1 MNRSVIRRAVF
12 VWLIL
17 VAVLAGCTAA
27 PRLRQPGQG
36 SGSLHVTAM
45 IPHGSMVAFSEQD
58 YEFELTL
65 SQDNQVRTV
74 TRPLGQGELTFSI
87 DNLFAGIWEATL
99 QLKDSEGDITH
110 AASGEVIIL
119 PDEIA
124 TVQFHLKPEP
134 GELQVTIDLSSI
146 EDPILR
152 AKIQSARV
160 YVSPGGYSTG
170 HLDPETETIVIKR
183 ELQPQSYDFQVILYS
198 DGFLAANREYSSPWT
213 PVDIFPGKTTA
224 IVWTPSVGE
233 LDLRGTVL
241 DAPAPPTELQGEYLG
256 NGTVRLTWVPP
267 SFPLDAETTGIRI
280 YQRDGI
286 FGAYSLVDEV
296 SADITSWE
304 VPVSAKQQSFAFAV
318 TAFAMYTIAPD
329 TVFESPRSSV
339 FELTIPAQP

>member
-1 MNRSVIRRAVF
+1 MFPPADTVRVIV
-12 VWLIL
+12 
-17 VAVLAGCTAA
+17 
-27 PRLRQPGQG
+27 
-36 SGSLHVTAM
+36 
-45 IPHGSMVAFSEQD
+45 IP
-58 YEFELTL
+58 
-65 SQDNQVRTV
+65 
-74 TRPLGQGELTFSI
+74 
-87 DNLFAGIWEATL
+87 
-99 QLKDSEGDITH
+99 
-110 AASGEVIIL
+110 
-119 PDEIA
+119 
-124 TVQFHLKPEP
+124 KPEP
-134 GELQVTIDLSSI
+134 SSSSASCSRKATIFRSS
-146 EDPILR
+146 
-152 AKIQSARV
+152 
-160 YVSPGGYSTG
+160 STQT
-170 HLDPETETIVIKR
+170 DSWR
-183 ELQPQSYDFQVILYS
+183 S
-198 DGFLAANREYSSPWT
+198 NREYSSPWT

-256 NGTVRLTWVPP
+256 NGMVRLTWVPP

-304 VPVSAKQQSFAFAV
+304 IPVSAKQQSFAFAV